1 MKNKR
6 VLTCAI
12 TGGIHSPTMSE
23 YLPITNAAIAQSAIE
38 AWEAG
43 ASVVHIHARNDDDGS
58 PSAKLKDFEYIINKI
73 KAHSEDILICI
84 TTGGGLG
91 MTIEE
96 RTGVIPAF
104 KPELATMNSGSINWG
119 LFPLA
124 QRYEEWKYE
133 WEKPYYERTRGAIF
147 QNSFGEMEI
156 YLKKFREF
164 GVLPELECYD
174 VGHLYNVK
182 FMKDSGWLPDG
193 KLYLQFV
200 HGINGALGTA
210 PEDLMTMKST
220 ADRLFGVDGY
230 VWSAFGA
237 GRFEYP
243 IATQAMLMGGNFRVG
258 LEDNLYLS
266 KGVKA
271 KSNAE
276 LVAKMVRI
284 MKEFDLEPATSD
296 EARVI
301 LGTVRK

>member
-23 YLPITNAAIAQSAIE
+23 YLPITNEAIANSAIE

-43 ASVVHIHARNDDDGS
+43 ASVVHIHARNDADGS
-58 PSAKLKDFEYIINKI
+58 PSAKLEDFEYIINKI
-73 KAHSEDILICI
+73 KAHNPSILICI

-91 MTIEE
+91 MTIDQ
-96 RTGVIPAF
+96 RTGVLPAF

-124 QRYEEWKYE
+124 DKFTDWKHD
-133 WEKPYYERTRGAIF
+133 WEKAYYERTKGAVF
-147 QNSFGEMEI
+147 QNTFEEMEI
-156 YLKKFREF
+156 YLKKFKEN

-182 FMKDSGWLPDG
+182 FMRDSGWLPEG

-200 HGINGALGTA
+200 HGINGSLGTA
-210 PEDLMTMKST
+210 PEDLMVMKQT

-266 KGVKA
+266 KGIKA
-271 KSNAE
+271 RSNAE
-276 LVAKMVRI
+276 LVSKMVGI
-284 MKEFDLEPATSD
+284 MKNFDIEPATSD
-296 EARVI
+296 EARHI
-301 LGTVRK
+301 LGITQ

>member
-1 MKNKR
+1 MRNKR

-23 YLPITNAAIAQSAIE
+23 YLPVTNDAIAESAIG

-43 ASVVHIHARNDDDGS
+43 ASVVHIHARNDENGS
-58 PSAKLKDFEYIINKI
+58 PSAKLEDFELIINKI
-73 KAHSEDILICI
+73 KAHNENILICI

-91 MTIEE
+91 MTIEQ
-96 RTGVIPAF
+96 RLGVVPAF
-104 KPELATMNSGSINWG
+104 KPALASMNCGSINWG

-124 QRYEEWKYE
+124 DRYTEWKHD
-133 WEKPYYERTRGAIF
+133 WEKPYYEGTRAAIF
-147 QNSFGEMEI
+147 KNSFEEMEI
-156 YLKKFREF
+156 YLKTFKEF

-182 FMKDSGWLPDG
+182 FMKDSGWLPEG
-193 KLYLQFV
+193 TLYLQFV

-210 PEDLMTMKST
+210 PEDLITMKST
-220 ADRLFGVDGY
+220 ADRLFGVNGY

-237 GRFEYP
+237 GRFAYP
-243 IATQAMLMGGNFRVG
+243 IATQALFMGGNVRIG
-258 LEDNLYLS
+258 LEDNLYLE

-276 LVAKMVRI
+276 LVEKMARI
-284 MKEFDLEPATSD
+284 MGEFGLEPASSD

-301 LGTVRK
+301 LGLK